1 MEVAPSNGEQRRW
14 FASLW
19 TPQPRCAT
27 LQTLQMKRRIIATLL
42 VVTIVV
48 VALLVAKLTIPLS
61 YADVP
66 IRQEAVS
73 YIVLLQERGER
84 DPKVIAT
91 RYFYFGSDY
100 QKAQPDRIEVSAKD
114 LKRNEVRVRIF
125 DPSCDDDSVSSS
137 IHRVYLRRMDSG
149 FWMPVRVDWSHRGR
163 GRFGWTTQPTT

>member
-1 MEVAPSNGEQRRW
+1 
-14 FASLW
+14 
-19 TPQPRCAT
+19 
-27 LQTLQMKRRIIATLL
+27 MKRRIIATLL

-163 GRFGWTTQPTT
+163 GGFGWTTQPTT